1 MSFTASYA
9 LTSMPEQEI
18 DRYVKD
24 ELRGQYAL
32 LGGRHIVIGKKM
44 RDGRKGRPMRGWAV
58 RALRAVLPSRS

>member
-1 MSFTASYA
+1 
-9 LTSMPEQEI
+9 MPEQEI